1 MLELYTDRLRLR
13 SVISSDWDN
22 FLYTHSSEQLNEFVR
37 KPQAESVIRQKF
49 ERVLANRDFSE
60 GEWLLTIIEDVH
72 TQDFIGFIGLQ
83 NSDAEMGQMQ
93 VGYMIHPKAH
103 GQGFASESLQAIIDW
118 ACLSFKPHKFIAYCI
133 EQNIAS
139 TKVLEKCGF
148 VREGLLRE
156 NCKIGEQWFDDC
168 LYGLLAAQRC

>member
-13 SVISSDWDN
+13 TVVASDWDN
-22 FLYTHSSEQLNEFVR
+22 FLYTHSNEQLNEFVR
-37 KPQAESVIRQKF
+37 KPQAESVIREKF
-49 ERVLANRDFSE
+49 ERVLENRDLSE
-60 GEWLLTIIEDVH
+60 GEWLLTIIEDAH

-118 ACLSFKPHKFIAYCI
+118 ACLAYKPHKFFAYCI

-139 TKVLEKCGF
+139 IKVLEKCGF

-156 NCKIGEQWFDDC
+156 NCKIGEQWFNDC

>member
-13 SVISSDWDN
+13 SVVACDWDN
-22 FLYTHSSEQLNEFVR
+22 FLYTHSDELLNEFVR
-37 KPQAESVIRQKF
+37 KPEAESAIRQKF
-49 ERVLANRDFSE
+49 ERVLKSQEFTE
-60 GEWLLTIIEDVH
+60 GEWLLTIIEDAH

-83 NSDAEMGQMQ
+83 NSDTEMQQMQ
-93 VGYMIHPKAH
+93 VGYMIHPKAQ
-103 GQGFASESLQAIIDW
+103 GQGFASESLRAIIDW
-118 ACLSFKPHKFIAYCI
+118 ACLAYKPHKFIAYCI
-133 EQNIAS
+133 AQNMAS

-156 NCKIGEQWFDDC
+156 NCKIGEQWFDDY